1 MADQIYS
8 YKEYLEK
15 FEEIADAIRAQTGDT
30 ASIRLVDMPTK
41 IAEIP
46 NATGGLS
53 RELNITDANFANHS
67 TYFPSSGYTSS
78 YKYFTKVNLNI
89 TDPVNLSADTVA
101 ADKLVEGITAHDSQK
116 TLITGTIPIKDSNAI
131 SLQGDVVAVQ
141 RGYYENDTTKLIEPT
156 PVATPSISVSS
167 DGLVS
172 VTSNQLSGYV
182 VAENQTIFRQ
192 LPTEN
197 DKIFIPTSS
206 DQIAVMPGKYTV
218 GNIKVKGD
226 PNLVSTNIKG
236 GTSIFGIEGDPALVD
251 TTDSNA
257 TINDIKAGKTCYVN
271 GSKLTGV
278 YDPFSVFTGTEET
291 HTVYPGNTI
300 TIGDIVS
307 IYGNGD
313 YEYRADTLLV
323 SNSAYTPA
331 YTPIVLQMSINKAM
345 IIYTASASNSL
356 YGVLLTINE
365 DYSITVSQAKYIDA
379 TTNGSYSWATPTA
392 VKLSDTKLVVFYS
405 NNSYY
410 LYGIV
415 INVSG
420 TTFSMGP
427 PTLLNATSNVAYL
440 GSKCALKWSD
450 TKIVLC
456 YCYTANYYAAC
467 SVVTVS
473 DMNLSIGN
481 IACETNYT
489 NAMYN
494 SWGGD
499 SARVFRINSTT
510 VALIS
515 ANNNDQYQHAFLFSI
530 NGTTTAYN
538 NYYQMDSSY
547 YSGYGA
553 GMIQLDDTHVLW
565 IGAYNTSYYLYARLY
580 TFSSTSITC
589 VATQLST
596 TANLSQGGVHICPLG
611 NNRYLITHSY
621 SSNTYETII
630 TATTSGVSVFRAPV
644 LINNKFTMLN
654 PMSNSGYSS
663 TDYDLLVYRDASNN
677 NQVYGKVIFHA
688 PFVRSYAALAKVG
701 VALQSGGGGD
711 AILVKV
717 NN

>member
-1 MADQIYS
+1 MPDQIYS

-15 FEEIADAIRAQTGDT
+15 FEEIADAIRAQTGETD
-30 ASIRLVDMPTK
+30 SIKLVDMPDK
-41 IAEIP
+41 ITNIP

-67 TYFPSSGYTSS
+67 TYFPSSGYTSA
-78 YKYFTKVNLNI
+78 YKFFTKVNLNI
-89 TDPVNLSADTVA
+89 TDPPNLSADTVT
-101 ADKLVEGITAHDSQK
+101 ADKLLEGTTAHNAQK

-131 SLQGDVVAVQ
+131 SLQGDTVVVQ
-141 RGYYENDTTKLIEPT
+141 EGYYGNDTTKLIEST
-156 PVATPSISVSS
+156 PVATPAISVSS
-167 DGLVS
+167 DGLISVS
-172 VTSNQLSGYV
+172 SNQASGYV
-182 VAENQTIFRQ
+182 VAESQTILKR

-197 DKIFIPTSS
+197 DKTFMPTNS
-206 DQIAVMPGKYTV
+206 DQIAVTPGKYTV

-226 PNLVSTNIKG
+226 PNLISTNIKSG
-236 GTSIFGIEGDPALVD
+236 ASIFGIDGDPAIID

-257 TINDIKAGKTCYVN
+257 TANDLLAGKTCYVN
-271 GSKLTGV
+271 GSKVTGV
-278 YDPFSVFTGTEET
+278 YDPFSVFTGVEET

-313 YEYRADTLLV
+313 YEYRTDTLLV
-323 SNSAYTPA
+323 SSTTYTPA

-345 IIYTASASNSL
+345 IIYSASSNHSL
-356 YGVLLTINE
+356 YGALLTINE
-365 DYSITVSQAKYIDA
+365 DYSITVSQAKYVDA
-379 TTNGSYSWATPTA
+379 TVNGSYSWATPTA
-392 VKLSDTKLVVFYS
+392 VKMSDTKLVVFYS
-405 NNSYY
+405 NSSYY

-415 INVSG
+415 ITVNG
-420 TTFSMGP
+420 TTFSMGA
-427 PTLLNATSNVAYL
+427 PTLLNATANVAYL
-440 GSKCALKWSD
+440 GSKCALKWSE
-450 TKIVLC
+450 TQIILC
-456 YCYTANYYAAC
+456 YCYTTNHYAAC

-473 DMNLSIGN
+473 DLNLSIGN
-481 IACETNYT
+481 IAYETNYQY
-489 NAMYN
+489 AMYN

-499 SARVFRINSTT
+499 SARVFKIDPNT

-515 ANNNDQYQHAFLFSI
+515 SNNNNQYQHAFLFTIS
-530 NGTTTAYN
+530 GATATYN
-538 NYYQMDSSY
+538 SKYQMDSDY

-565 IGAYNTSYYLYARLY
+565 IGAKSTSYYLYARLY
-580 TFSSTSITC
+580 TFSATTITC
-589 VATQLST
+589 VTTQLST
-596 TANLSQGGVHICPLG
+596 TASLSQGGVHICPLG
-611 NNRYLITHSY
+611 GSKYLITHSY

-630 TATTSGVSVFRAPV
+630 NATTSGVSIVKAPT

-654 PMSNSGYSS
+654 PMSNTGYSS
-663 TDYDLLVYRDASNN
+663 TDYDLLIYRDASNN

-701 VALQSGGGGD
+701 VALQSGSSGD

>member
-30 ASIRLVDMPTK
+30 GSIRLVDMPTK
-41 IAEIP
+41 ITEIP

-89 TDPVNLSADTVA
+89 TDPPNLSTDTVA
-101 ADKLVEGITAHDSQK
+101 ADKLVEGITAHNSQK
-116 TLITGTIPIKDSNAI
+116 ALITGTIPIKDSNAI

-167 DGLVS
+167 DGLIS

-182 VAENQTIFRQ
+182 AAENQTIFKQ

-197 DKIFIPTSS
+197 DKTFMPTSS

-278 YDPFSVFTGTEET
+278 YDPFSVFTGTQET

-300 TIGDIVS
+300 TMGDIVS

-313 YEYRADTLLV
+313 YEYRNDTLLV
-323 SNSAYTPA
+323 SNTTYTPA
-331 YTPIVLQMSINKAM
+331 YTPTVVQMSVNKAM
-345 IIYTASASNSL
+345 IIYTASSNNSL
-356 YGVLLTINE
+356 YGALLTINE
-365 DYSITVSQAKYIDA
+365 DYSITVSQAKYVDA
-379 TTNGSYSWATPTA
+379 TANGSYSWATPTA
-392 VKLSDTKLVVFYS
+392 VRMSDTKLVVFYS
-405 NNSYY
+405 NSSYY

-415 INVSG
+415 ITISG
-420 TTFSMGP
+420 STFSMGS

-440 GSKCALKWSD
+440 GSKCALKWSE
-450 TKIVLC
+450 TQIVLC
-456 YCYTANYYAAC
+456 YSYTANYYAAC
-467 SVVTVS
+467 SIITVS
-473 DMNLSIGN
+473 DLNLSMGN
-481 IACETNYT
+481 IAYETNYT

-494 SWGGD
+494 SAGGD
-499 SARVFRINSTT
+499 AARLFKINSTT
-510 VALIS
+510 VALIC
-515 ANNNDQYQHAFLFSI
+515 ANNNNAYQHAFLFSI
-530 NGTTTAYN
+530 SGATAAYN
-538 NYYQMDSSY
+538 NYYQMDSDY
-547 YSGYGA
+547 YSGA
-553 GMIQLDDTHVLW
+553 GCDMIQLDDTHVLW
-565 IGAYNTSYYLYARLY
+565 IGSKSTSYYLYARLY

-596 TANLSQGGVHICPLG
+596 TASISQGGVHICPLG
-611 NNRYLITHSY
+611 NNKYLITHSY

-630 TATTSGVSVFRAPV
+630 TATTRGVSVFKAPV

-654 PMSNSGYSS
+654 PMSNTGYSS
-663 TDYDLLVYRDASNN
+663 TDYDLLIYRDSSNS

-701 VALQSGGGGD
+701 VALQSGASGD